1 MRIRLM
7 LVLLAILLILSLV
20 FLSACAP
27 TAASSTEPTET
38 ALPADLPVMTKIWIT
53 PECYQ
58 AHPENAVY
66 NAQGARLCT
75 DGATMEVL
83 EAEGPDING
92 MSSQRLPDTRQLRF
106 VLTGGSGWVNVQCEQ
121 LFFHLNVEFTSETV
135 EILVTANEVQVVGEG
150 MSYDVSYQISS
161 ETQLR
166 LNSLRGEDE
175 TCVHLTWGEDGLH
188 VSTVQTSKLAIEDM
202 MGEPREMPPGG
213 FVIKYPNSVVD

>member
-1 MRIRLM
+1 MRIRLTS
-7 LVLLAILLILSLV
+7 VLLAVLLILSLV
-20 FLSACAP
+20 FLPACAP
-27 TAASSTEPTET
+27 TAASSAEPTET
-38 ALPADLPVMTKIWIT
+38 ALPADLPVMTRIWIT

-66 NAQGARLCT
+66 NAQGDRLCT

-135 EILVTANEVQVVGEG
+135 EILII
-150 MSYDVSYQISS
+150 YQTKFLQKHSLDSTLLEARTRPACISPGAKMACMFRRYKHRNLL
-161 ETQLR
+161 LR
-166 LNSLRGEDE
+166 
-175 TCVHLTWGEDGLH
+175 T
-188 VSTVQTSKLAIEDM
+188 
-202 MGEPREMPPGG
+202 
-213 FVIKYPNSVVD
+213 

>member
-27 TAASSTEPTET
+27 TAASSAEPTET
-38 ALPADLPVMTKIWIT
+38 TVPADLPVMTKIWIT

-66 NAQGARLCT
+66 NAQGNRLCT
-75 DGATMEVL
+75 DGATMEIL

-92 MSSQRLPDTRQLRF
+92 MSSQRLPDTKQLRF

-121 LFFHLNVEFTSETV
+121 LFFRLNVEFTSETV
-135 EILVTANEVQVVGEG
+135 EILVTADEVKVCLMMYRTRFLQKYSLDSTLLEARTRPAC
-150 MSYDVSYQISS
+150 ISPGAKMACMFRRS
-161 ETQLR
+161 KHRNLLLR
-166 LNSLRGEDE
+166 
-175 TCVHLTWGEDGLH
+175 T
-188 VSTVQTSKLAIEDM
+188 
-202 MGEPREMPPGG
+202 
-213 FVIKYPNSVVD
+213 

>member
-66 NAQGARLCT
+66 NAQGDRLCT

-83 EAEGPDING
+83 EAEATSGYQTTAFCPDRRERLGQRAVRTAVFPLECGVHFRDGGNPCNG
-92 MSSQRLPDTRQLRF
+92 K
-106 VLTGGSGWVNVQCEQ
+106 
-121 LFFHLNVEFTSETV
+121 
-135 EILVTANEVQVVGEG
+135 
-150 MSYDVSYQISS
+150 
-161 ETQLR
+161 
-166 LNSLRGEDE
+166 RG
-175 TCVHLTWGEDGLH
+175 
-188 VSTVQTSKLAIEDM
+188 
-202 MGEPREMPPGG
+202 PGG
-213 FVIKYPNSVVD
+213 WRRYVL